1 MSVYI
6 CFDTTAATWDLDFLR
21 DIVPPESEQ
30 TEGLDALQTTAIMEP
45 SATEAF
51 GATLRTVP
59 SLNSEEDFKYKVQ
72 GK

>member
-6 CFDTTAATWDLDFLR
+6 CFDTTAATWDLDFLL

-30 TEGLDALQTTAIMEP
+30 TEGLDALKTTAIMEP

-51 GATLRTVP
+51 
-59 SLNSEEDFKYKVQ
+59 
-72 GK
+72 